1 MYCLSD
7 QQIDFIQDDI
17 SARGIRMEELRL
29 SLLDH
34 ICIIIEQN
42 LPQNGDFEKFY
53 ASAIKEFYKVELY
66 EIEKET
72 IHLLARK
79 NRYSMKK
86 FMIISGTF
94 SVAAF
99 MVSSLCK
106 VLHSPFTDFL
116 QFLGFVSFVFLFLP
130 SMFILRMKET
140 GTGRDR
146 LILASGTIAG
156 VLYFFCMLLKF
167 LGPHWP
173 PFLGQ
178 TWANL
183 DTIWLVLWLAAL
195 GIGLFVFLP
204 AYFFKGIASPETK
217 YNTIIISVFL
227 VAFIGVQF
235 RFTNLGSQKPR
246 VQDHSARIR
255 DDRSPGGRMSAETG
269 AGKVILV
276 NEPST
281 AVREN

>member
-1 MYCLSD
+1 MYSLNE
-7 QQIDFIQDDI
+7 QQIDFILDDI

-42 LPQNGDFEKFY
+42 LPPNGDFEKFY

-66 EIEKET
+66 EIEQET
-72 IHLLARK
+72 IHLLKRK

-99 MVSSLCK
+99 MVSSLFK
-106 VLHSPFTDFL
+106 ILHSPFTDFL
-116 QFLGFVSFVFLFLP
+116 QFLGFISFVFLFLP

-146 LILASGTIAG
+146 LILASGTVAG
-156 VLYFFCMLLKF
+156 ILYFFCMLLKF
-167 LGPHWP
+167 LGPQWP
-173 PFLGQ
+173 SFLGQ
-178 TWANL
+178 RWANL
-183 DTIWLVLWLAAL
+183 DTIWLALWLAAL
-195 GIGLFVFLP
+195 GIALFVFLP
-204 AYFFKGIASPETK
+204 AYFFKGIGSPETK
-217 YNTIIISVFL
+217 TNTITISIFL

-235 RFTNLGSQKPR
+235 RFTNLRLQKPR
-246 VQDHSARIR
+246 EQNHSAQIQG
-255 DDRSPGGRMSAETG
+255 DRSPEKKMPAQTG
-269 AGKVILV
+269 AAQVILV
-276 NEPST
+276 SEPST